1 MAHRVDDPQSLEAL
15 LHAWG
20 APPAVLES
28 LLEANFRTLGS
39 LIFAVPDQ
47 PPAAADTFI
56 VSVLGLDP
64 ADASALLCAEASC
77 IRRLLALAR
86 SLGPAAP
93 STSTAASAPA
103 APAALSAKLSAAEIA
118 SLRKSFSQSYTS
130 ELLGPDSMPSP
141 DFLSALKSAH
151 ASGTTLWVP
160 WRHRSTEADALAYQ
174 DMRRP
179 RSDRQL
185 LRQFLE
191 AEDEPIGPTATI
203 SFSGPAEPT
212 VRKALSIFATA
223 LAMLGLVHLLTIKK
237 FNDKFLQSALAIP
250 SDASLRGP
258 TLQEILAADKS
269 VWQAIHALMRDHS
282 WSLSEALNEV
292 AFCRQDIAS
301 ALQPRPRSHSVPHRG
316 PAPLSDPSDP
326 NLPPSAKRR
335 RRTGGGSA
343 PKMMSDPVSPAAKS
357 KASQLPA
364 AQAFDKSWFKKIDG
378 VEVCMRGALGRCKN
392 PQCKFTHRCPV
403 PLSSGKPCGQQ
414 HTALDHAK
422 TKH

>member
-1 MAHRVDDPQSLEAL
+1 MLD
-15 LHAWG
+15 
-20 APPAVLES
+20 S
-28 LLEANFRTLGS
+28 LLEANFRKLGS

-93 STSTAASAPA
+93 PTSTAASAAA
-103 APAALSAKLSAAEIA
+103 APATLSAKLSAAEIA

-130 ELLGPDSMPSP
+130 ELLGLDSMPSP

-160 WRHRSTEADALAYQ
+160 WRYRSTEAGALAYQ

-179 RSDRQL
+179 RSDRQCL
-185 LRQFLE
+185 FLR
-191 AEDEPIGPTATI
+191 
-203 SFSGPAEPT
+203 SGRAHRPQG
-212 VRKALSIFATA
+212 ALDLCHCPRNARPGSSAHF
-223 LAMLGLVHLLTIKK
+223 KK

-269 VWQAIHALMRDHS
+269 VWQAIHALMRDLVVPVRGPKRGGLLLPGHS
-282 WSLSEALNEV
+282 L
-292 AFCRQDIAS
+292 RAS
-301 ALQPRPRSHSVPHRG
+301 AP
-316 PAPLSDPSDP
+316 
-326 NLPPSAKRR
+326 
-335 RRTGGGSA
+335 
-343 PKMMSDPVSPAAKS
+343 
-357 KASQLPA
+357 
-364 AQAFDKSWFKKIDG
+364 
-378 VEVCMRGALGRCKN
+378 
-392 PQCKFTHRCPV
+392 
-403 PLSSGKPCGQQ
+403 
-414 HTALDHAK
+414 TALSLCPASRSCACVGCV
-422 TKH
+422 

>member
-1 MAHRVDDPQSLEAL
+1 
-15 LHAWG
+15 
-20 APPAVLES
+20 
-28 LLEANFRTLGS
+28 
-39 LIFAVPDQ
+39 
-47 PPAAADTFI
+47 
-56 VSVLGLDP
+56 
-64 ADASALLCAEASC
+64 
-77 IRRLLALAR
+77 
-86 SLGPAAP
+86 
-93 STSTAASAPA
+93 
-103 APAALSAKLSAAEIA
+103 
-118 SLRKSFSQSYTS
+118 
-130 ELLGPDSMPSP
+130 MPSP

-191 AEDEPIGPTATI
+191 AEDDPIGPTANV

-301 ALQPRPRSHSVPHRG
+301 ALQPRPRSHSTPHRG
-316 PAPLSDPSDP
+316 PALVSDASDPP
-326 NLPPSAKRR
+326 PPPSAKRR
-335 RRTGGGSA
+335 RRTGGGSTS
-343 PKMMSDPVSPAAKS
+343 KLISDPASPAAKS
-357 KASQLPA
+357 KANQVPA

-403 PLSSGKPCGQQ
+403 PLPSGKPCGQQ

>member
-93 STSTAASAPA
+93 PTSTAASAA
-103 APAALSAKLSAAEIA
+103 SAPAALSAKLSPAEIA

-179 RSDRQL
+179 RFDRQL
-185 LRQFLE
+185 LCQFLE
-191 AEDEPIGPTATI
+191 AEDEPIGPTAI
-203 SFSGPAEPT
+203 VSFSGPAEPT

-237 FNDKFLQSALAIP
+237 FNAVRPCDP
-250 SDASLRGP
+250 VRC
-258 TLQEILAADKS
+258 ILAGPDPA
-269 VWQAIHALMRDHS
+269 RDS
-282 WSLSEALNEV
+282 
-292 AFCRQDIAS
+292 C
-301 ALQPRPRSHSVPHRG
+301 
-316 PAPLSDPSDP
+316 
-326 NLPPSAKRR
+326 
-335 RRTGGGSA
+335 
-343 PKMMSDPVSPAAKS
+343 
-357 KASQLPA
+357 
-364 AQAFDKSWFKKIDG
+364 
-378 VEVCMRGALGRCKN
+378 
-392 PQCKFTHRCPV
+392 
-403 PLSSGKPCGQQ
+403 CGQVRLAGYSR
-414 HTALDHAK
+414 THA
-422 TKH
+422 